1 MSTNSLSLSALLT
14 IIDNIELESSIKPSF
29 SEERLHLFHKSL
41 NNICVPPS
49 SGYLA
54 AVIKTQNL
62 ESKNQNSYKPR
73 DSTQN
78 KFRTNRMKVLPESL
92 PSFDQLKQTRNKK
105 RLIFQS
111 IDLFN
116 SSPTKSIQ
124 FLKDNNIFPQ
134 DGELFIKELINYLK
148 ETPSLDKKVIGD
160 FLSNR
165 KNIAILEKFIES
177 FNFSNLRIDEAL
189 RLFLETFRL
198 PGEAPLISN
207 ILEIFSRHWR
217 QSNSEMFANDDAAFT
232 LAYAI
237 IMLNVDQHNHNVKK
251 QSNPMSFD
259 DFKKNL
265 SKVNGGGNFEE
276 SLLEEIYMAIKND
289 EIVMPSEHTGA
300 LRDNYLWKVLIRRG
314 ALADANYI
322 HTPSGSYNQEIF
334 NIVWGQTISALSFV
348 YDKSLELSVIQKS
361 INGFRK
367 CAQIAAHYV
376 MSDVFDNIVISLCK
390 FTALLNHSEVIILNF
405 LSKQF

>member
-1 MSTNSLSLSALLT
+1 MKQ
-14 IIDNIELESSIKPSF
+14 SIP
-29 SEERLHLFHKSL
+29 EERLSLFQKSL
-41 NNICVPPS
+41 NSIRLPPS

-54 AVIKTQNL
+54 AVSKAHNL
-62 ESKNQNSYKPR
+62 ESKNQNLYKPR
-73 DSTQN
+73 DSSQS
-78 KFRTNRMKVLPESL
+78 KLRINRMKISSDSL
-92 PSFDQLKQTRNKK
+92 PSHDQLKSTRTKK

-124 FLKDNNIFPQ
+124 FLKDNSIFSQ
-134 DGELFIKELINYLK
+134 DGEKFIQELINYLK

-165 KNIAILEKFIES
+165 KNILILEKFIES

-217 QSNSEMFANDDAAFT
+217 KSNSEMFANDDAAFT

-276 SLLEEIYMAIKND
+276 KLLEEIYLAIKND
-289 EIVMPSEHTGA
+289 EIVMPSEHSGA
-300 LRDNYLWKVLIRRG
+300 LRDNYLWKVLIRKG
-314 ALADANYI
+314 SMSEANYV
-322 HTPSGSYNQEIF
+322 HAPAGSYNQEIF

-348 YDKSLELSVIQKS
+348 YDKSLELSVIQKT

-390 FTALLNHSEVIILNF
+390 FTALSNHSEVFYFFDLIGLIWNF
-405 LSKQF
+405 FRIWIKYQ

>member
-1 MSTNSLSLSALLT
+1 M
-14 IIDNIELESSIKPSF
+14 IIIENTELENSICHSI
-29 SEERLHLFHKSL
+29 SDERLNFFNKSL
-41 NNICVPPS
+41 NNIRVPPS

-54 AVIKTQNL
+54 AVSKIKNS
-62 ESKNQNSYKPR
+62 ESKNHNSYKPR
-73 DSTQN
+73 DSSQS
-78 KFRTNRMKVLPESL
+78 KLRINRMKVLTQNL
-92 PSFDQLKQTRNKK
+92 PSNDQLKSTRTKK

-116 SSPTKSIQ
+116 SSPNKSIQ
-124 FLKDNNIFPQ
+124 FLKDNNIFSQ
-134 DGELFIKELINYLK
+134 DGETFIQELIEYLK

-160 FLSNR
+160 FLSSR

-189 RLFLETFRL
+189 RLFLESFRL

-217 QSNSEMFANDDAAFT
+217 KSNSEMFANDDAAFT

-276 SLLEEIYMAIKND
+276 KLLEEIYLAIKND

-314 ALADANYI
+314 TLPDANYI
-322 HTPSGSYNQEIF
+322 HAPAGSYNQEIF

-348 YDKSLELSVIQKS
+348 YDKSLELSVIQKT

-376 MSDVFDNIVISLCK
+376 MSDVFDNIVISLSK
-390 FTALLNHSEVIILNF
+390 FTALSNHLEVITLKKKIV
-405 LSKQF
+405 